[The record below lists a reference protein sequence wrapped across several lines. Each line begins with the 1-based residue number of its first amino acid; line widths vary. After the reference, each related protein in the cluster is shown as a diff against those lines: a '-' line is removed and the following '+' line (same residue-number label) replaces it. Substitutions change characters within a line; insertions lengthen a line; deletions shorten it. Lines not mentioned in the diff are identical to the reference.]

1 MTIVLVRITAPLL
14 VLLITLYVIIE
25 YDVSSLTW
33 MLTASGILML
43 TSALPGKPIVSG
55 ARFASLLA
63 FAYTAKTDW
72 LLILF
77 LMLAFLHAHEL
88 KKPFKAKWVFASYGM
103 SFLLLQWIAHSFA
116 NVSPVKTAICG
127 LCFVAAYF
135 LTYHY
140 LDVHSRNKQ
149 LIDANLRLVSQ
160 DPLTGLLNF
169 QEFHKRLHTLIQL
182 ENHLAL
188 VLIDCADLKSMNSE
202 MGFLEG
208 NRLLKKVAELMKRSF
223 PDAYLLARC
232 GGDEF
237 ALVLHRIDEEE
248 ILQRLEQFLE
258 KRLPEMTG
266 IQITYGKAL
275 YPENGRSKDEL
286 IQIAE
291 EDMFM
296 MKRKLWLK
304 REEHMLRSEQLRVVG
319 ELASGMAHEIRN
331 PLTTI
336 KGFLQ
341 ISKTNHYNI
350 EPWYELIL
358 DEITRMSDLTG
369 EFLQLSRNQTTMY
382 EVEPLQHCLQR
393 VKALVEAEAIRL
405 GFQLEYLPYPK
416 PLPVWM
422 DQDKLIQVLIN
433 IVKNAFEAM
442 EPGGKVT
449 ICNMVEHGQAIID
462 ITDEGKGIP
471 EDKLDEIFLPFY
483 TTKDQGTGLGLSICH
498 RIVLDHK
505 GSMEV
510 FSELGKGTTFRV
522 KLPIHA
528 ESAEALLLSDTEE
541 QVNA

>member
-1 MTIVLVRITAPLL
+1 MYVRITAPLL
-14 VLLITLYVIIE
+14 VFLIAVFVNVDHGIELHQPWLLAAT
-25 YDVSSLTW
+25 
-33 MLTASGILML
+33 GILLL
-43 TSALPGKPIVSG
+43 TLALPANSLIQA
-55 ARFASLLA
+55 ARFGALVV
-63 FAYTAKTDW
+63 FAYIVKTDW
-72 LLILF
+72 TLFLF
-77 LMLAFLHAHEL
+77 LMLAFLHTQEL
-88 KKPFKAKWVFASYGM
+88 KKPFKAKWVFAGYGI
-103 SFLLLQWIAHSFA
+103 SFLFSQMIAHTLSA
-116 NVSPVKTAICG
+116 VSPVKMAICV
-127 LCFVAAYF
+127 LCFIAAHF
-135 LTYHY
+135 LSYHY
-140 LDVHSRNKQ
+140 LEVESRNKQ

-169 QEFHKRLHTLIQL
+169 QEFHKRLQTLMQL
-182 ENHLAL
+182 ENHLVL

-208 NRLLKKVAELMKRSF
+208 NRLLKKVAELMKRTF
-223 PDAYLLARC
+223 PDAYLLARF

-237 ALVLHRIDEEE
+237 ALVLQRNQDDDV
-248 ILQRLEQFLE
+248 LQRLELFLE
-258 KRLPEMTG
+258 NRLPEMTG
-266 IQITYGKAL
+266 IQMTYGKAL
-275 YPENGRSKDEL
+275 YPENGKLKDEL
-286 IQIAE
+286 LQIAE
-291 EDMFM
+291 EDMFL

-350 EPWYELIL
+350 EPWYDLIL
-358 DEITRMSDLTG
+358 DEIARMSDLTG
-369 EFLQLSRNQTTMY
+369 EFLQLSRNQTATY

-393 VKALVEAEAIRL
+393 MKALVEAEAIHL
-405 GFQLEYLPYPK
+405 GFQLEYVPYLE

-449 ICNMVEHGQAIID
+449 IRNAVEHGQAIID

-471 EDKLDEIFLPFY
+471 ADKLDEIFLPFY
-483 TTKDQGTGLGLSICH
+483 TTKEQGTGLGLSICN

-505 GSMEV
+505 GAMEV
-510 FSELGKGTTFRV
+510 FSELGRGTTFRV
-522 KLPIHA
+522 KLPVHTATAPHPARPAAKQI
-528 ESAEALLLSDTEE
+528 
-541 QVNA
+541 NA

>member
-1 MTIVLVRITAPLL
+1 MVFVRITAPLL
-14 VLLITLYVIIE
+14 VLLIALYVVFERNIG
-25 YDVSSLTW
+25 SLQW
-33 MLTASGILML
+33 LATASVVLLL
-43 TSALPGKPIVSG
+43 TLLLPASKFVRVV
-55 ARFASLLA
+55 RFAALVA
-63 FAYTAKTDW
+63 FAYVTKSDW
-72 LLILF
+72 VLFLF
-77 LMLAFLHAHEL
+77 LMYAFIHAQDL
-88 KKPFKAKWVFASYGM
+88 TKTYRAKWVFAVYGA
-103 SFLLLQWIAHSFA
+103 SFLLLQMLAHTSIMI
-116 NVSPVKTAICG
+116 SPVKMAICA
-127 LCFVAAYF
+127 LTFIAAYF

-140 LDVHSRNKQ
+140 LEVESRNKH

-160 DPLTGLLNF
+160 DSLTGLLNF

-182 ENHLAL
+182 ENQLTL

-202 MGFLEG
+202 LGFLEG

-248 ILQRLEQFLE
+248 MMLRLERFLE
-258 KRLPEMTG
+258 NRLPEMTG
-266 IQITYGKAL
+266 IQITYGKAY
-275 YPENGRSKDEL
+275 YPENGHTKDEL
-286 IQIAE
+286 LQIAE
-291 EDMFM
+291 EDLFM

-341 ISKTNHYNI
+341 ISKTNDFNI
-350 EPWYELIL
+350 EPWYDLIL
-358 DEITRMSDLTG
+358 DEINRMSDLTG
-369 EFLQLSRNQTTMY
+369 EFLQLSRNQATMY

-405 GFQLEYLPYPK
+405 GFQLEYVPHTE
-416 PLPVWM
+416 PLLVRM

-449 ICNMVEHGQAIID
+449 IRNVVEHGQAIID
-462 ITDEGKGIP
+462 IADEGKGIP
-471 EDKLDEIFLPFY
+471 ADKLDEIFLPFY

-498 RIVLDHK
+498 RIILDHK

-510 FSELGKGTTFRV
+510 FSELGHGTTFRV
-522 KLPIHA
+522 KLPIHSS
-528 ESAEALLLSDTEE
+528 SADVTETE
-541 QVNA
+541 HANA